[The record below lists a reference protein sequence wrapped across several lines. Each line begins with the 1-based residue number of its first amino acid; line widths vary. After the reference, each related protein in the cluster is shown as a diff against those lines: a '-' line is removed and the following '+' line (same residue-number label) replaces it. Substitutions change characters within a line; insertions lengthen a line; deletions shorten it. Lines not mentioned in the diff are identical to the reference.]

1 MGKNNMADLSQTEDA
16 KEKDMRNIS
25 IKAIRLKNYRVF
37 LDEKIVCNADY
48 NIFVGDNGSGK
59 SSIIHGIDLVLSG
72 NVLKVTS
79 IGLKSLFNSRTVSEW
94 KKSPAIETLPVLTI
108 ELFLNM
114 PDEPKWH
121 RFNGEHYLDS
131 NGKSTYGIKMEC
143 KPNLDFIKDIEEIVE
158 GKNTIEIFPFEFY
171 TVEFSTFADQTYTG
185 YLKPFRYLFVD
196 NTVINSAKALRF
208 IVENTFQNVVDERD
222 LLSSRL
228 NFRQHTE
235 KFTLPAEAIKRDLK
249 VIGDLDS
256 CLEIEK
262 DGIALAGRGDG
273 YISMCKT
280 ESALLKHIEK
290 SSVVAIEE
298 PENHLSHSCLR
309 TLIANIKEKAE
320 CRQLFIVTHN
330 SYITSRIGLRNVY
343 FVNKR
348 VCSMSKISSE
358 TANFF
363 MKAPNDNILQFVLS
377 KKILLV
383 EGAAEFILME
393 KFIKAITGEDA
404 ATLGIWTIA
413 LNNLS
418 FSRYLELGSVLGSKV
433 AVVRDNDKK
442 SQKWYE
448 SFCGDKIQVFV
459 DEDVARYTF
468 EVCLYNDNLEKIGKI
483 FSDEPDALK
492 YMLDHKAEAA
502 FRILESKEEV
512 DPPSYISKAIKW
524 LSGMQGK

>member
-1 MGKNNMADLSQTEDA
+1 MEEKNMSDLSKAEEA
-16 KEKDMRNIS
+16 KEARSIS
-25 IKAIRLKNYRVF
+25 IREIRLKNYRAF
-37 LDEKIVCNADY
+37 RDEKIVCNPDY

-72 NVLKVTS
+72 NVSKVTS
-79 IGLKSLFNSRTVSEW
+79 IGLKSLFNSWAVSEW

-121 RFNGEHYLDS
+121 RFNGEHYSNS
-131 NGKSTYGIKMEC
+131 NGKSTYGIKMGC
-143 KPNLDFIKDIEEIVE
+143 KPNLDFMKDIEEIVK

-196 NTVINSAKALRF
+196 NTVINSTKALRF
-208 IVENTFQNVVDERD
+208 IVESTFQNAVDERS

-228 NFRQHTE
+228 SFRQHTE
-235 KFTLPAEAIKRDLK
+235 KFPLPAEAINRDLK

-262 DGIALAGRGDG
+262 EGIALAGRGDG

-280 ESALLKHIEK
+280 ESALLKHIEE

-298 PENHLSHSCLR
+298 PENHLSHSSLC
-309 TLIANIKEKAE
+309 TLIANIKKRAE
-320 CRQLFIVTHN
+320 NRQLFIVTHN
-330 SYITSRIGLRNVY
+330 SYITSRLGLRNVY

-348 VCSMSKISSE
+348 VCSLSKISGE

-393 KFIKAITGEDA
+393 KFIKTITGEDA

-418 FSRYLELGSVLGSKV
+418 FQRYLELGRELGSKV

-448 SFCGDKIQVFV
+448 RFCSDKIQVFV
-459 DEDVARYTF
+459 DEDVERYTF
-468 EVCLYNDNLEKIGKI
+468 EVCLYKDNQVRLEKI
-483 FSDEPDALK
+483 FADESNAQD
-492 YMLDHKAEAA
+492 YMLEHKAEAA
-502 FRILESKEEV
+502 FRVLESEEDIV
-512 DPPSYISKAIKW
+512 PPAYISNAVKW
-524 LSGMQGK
+524 LTKK